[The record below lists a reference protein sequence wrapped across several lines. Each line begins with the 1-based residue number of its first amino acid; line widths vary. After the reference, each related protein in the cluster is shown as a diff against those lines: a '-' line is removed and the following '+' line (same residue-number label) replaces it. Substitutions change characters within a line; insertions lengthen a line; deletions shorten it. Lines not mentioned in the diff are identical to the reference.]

1 VRATSQIDDIV
12 NTPKPGA
19 AIGAR
24 LVATS
29 AQRVGVLELD
39 GLPAGLYDDIA
50 ATAPTARLED
60 ARALFAAERH
70 HIDAAE
76 RGLIA
81 RADALAR
88 AALDEV
94 DVAHAK
100 DAGALAGLVEK
111 HARLGGAEE
120 AFIAIAPGLDL
131 DRHMI
136 RVSRP
141 APLAQRFAVRASV
154 AYKGSW
160 VRRTR
165 SFARDVAGAKAVARA
180 ESWLDEFVSSIAPGK
195 PLSAQLAAQLQRLSG
210 ASLRSFMAESCV
222 GSYPLEVIATSGAPT
237 DGAFTVL
244 TVELAIDG
252 VPWLGAAPAFV
263 GGERL

>member
-1 VRATSQIDDIV
+1 MRS
-12 NTPKPGA
+12 
-19 AIGAR
+19 
-24 LVATS
+24 
-29 AQRVGVLELD
+29 
-39 GLPAGLYDDIA
+39 
-50 ATAPTARLED
+50 
-60 ARALFAAERH
+60 
-70 HIDAAE
+70 
-76 RGLIA
+76 
-81 RADALAR
+81 R

-180 ESWLDEFVSSIAPGK
+180 ESWLYEFVSSIAPGK

-222 GSYPLEVIATSGAPT
+222 GSYPLEVIATSGAPAQAAPV

-244 TVELAIDG
+244 TVELAIGG